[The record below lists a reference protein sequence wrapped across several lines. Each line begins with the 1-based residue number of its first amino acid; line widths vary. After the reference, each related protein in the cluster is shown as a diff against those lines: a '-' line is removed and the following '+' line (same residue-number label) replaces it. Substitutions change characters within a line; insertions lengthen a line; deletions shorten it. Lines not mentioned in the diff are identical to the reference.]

1 MISNPSKKDEEV
13 LEAYSGKIEKNTELK
28 EYSSEQVEKLTV
40 NEIKE
45 LIQKYENL

>member
-13 LEAYSGKIEKNTELK
+13 LEAYSGKIEKNTEIK
-28 EYSSEQVEKLTV
+28 EYSSEHVEKLTV